1 MKRLAIFPLVLVLAY
16 CAGGGGGSRSI
27 SQPGHGA
34 IAIQVVPNP
43 IMAQRVTGDTYDF
56 PFEVLVRETGGR
68 PVTVTRVSAEVTA
81 LGGLPVASETY
92 DASRITALGYATS
105 IPANSEVRYRFN
117 PRKSVPDD
125 RLFSAVSAELRV
137 DAIDDLG
144 TVTTARTTVTVK
156 R

>member
-1 MKRLAIFPLVLVLAY
+1 MKRLATLSLILMTVS
-16 CAGGGGGSRSI
+16 CAGGGGGSPSTP
-27 SQPGHGA
+27 QPGRGA

-43 IMAQRVTGDTYDF
+43 IMAQRVSGDTYDF
-56 PFEVLVRETGGR
+56 PFEVIVRETGGR

-92 DASRITALGYATS
+92 DAARIASLGYSTN
-105 IPANSEVRYRFN
+105 IPANGELRYRFN

-137 DAIDDLG
+137 DAVDDNG
-144 TVTTARTTVTVK
+144 APTSARTTVTV
-156 R
+156 RR